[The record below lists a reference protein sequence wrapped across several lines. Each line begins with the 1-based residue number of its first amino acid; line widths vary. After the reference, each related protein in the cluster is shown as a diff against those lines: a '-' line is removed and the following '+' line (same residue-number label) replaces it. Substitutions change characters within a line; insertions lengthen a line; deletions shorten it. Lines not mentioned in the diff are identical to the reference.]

1 MPTLADSFVMQAYAD
16 IVLDIHRLGSSFG
29 AAQRKMQFEGA
40 IRNAFR
46 TCGVPEPAM
55 TWGPGGGTFQWTTW
69 TLDSDANA
77 YTADPATA
85 DLKFWL
91 NAVATQYHE
100 ARHCEQWW
108 LMALGMMKGAVPVP
122 TGAHGRSAMP
132 LTATVNDRGQQ
143 LEKIFRYPQR
153 ILLQA
158 DSRKNSFL
166 DSMIPLVRSWV
177 DSVYGGA
184 RSSRGQTL
192 KHLKHLGHKS
202 MNPYIHL
209 PEEADAWRVERELR
223 RLLKGKIE
231 ARLGAQALEGL
242 AGFFD

>member
-1 MPTLADSFVMQAYAD
+1 MPTLADHAVMLAYAD
-16 IVLDIHRLGSSFG
+16 IVLDIHRLGSSFSP
-29 AAQRKMQFEGA
+29 AQRRLQFEGA

-46 TCGVPEPAM
+46 SCGVPEPAM
-55 TWGPGGGTFQWTTW
+55 TWGPGGGTFNWTNW

-108 LMALGMMKGAVPVP
+108 LMALGMLKGAVPVP
-122 TGAHGRSAMP
+122 TGPHGRGAMP
-132 LTATVNDRGQQ
+132 LGSSVNDRGQR
-143 LEKIFRYPQR
+143 LEQAFRYPQR

-158 DSRKNSFL
+158 DARKNTFL

-184 RSSRGQTL
+184 GKARGQTL

-202 MNPYIHL
+202 MNPYINL

-223 RLLKGKIE
+223 RLLKSRIQ
-231 ARLGAQALEGL
+231 ARLGDRALEGL
-242 AGFFD
+242 AGLFD

>member
-16 IVLDIHRLGSSFG
+16 IVLDVHRLGSSFG
-29 AAQRKMQFEGA
+29 AAQRRMQLEGA

-77 YTADPATA
+77 YTADPSTA

-91 NAVATQYHE
+91 NAVTTQYHE

-108 LMALGMMKGAVPVP
+108 LMALGMLKGSVPVP
-122 TGAHGRSAMP
+122 AGAHGRSAMP

-143 LEKIFRYPQR
+143 LEKIFLYPQR

-184 RSSRGQTL
+184 RTSRGHTL

-202 MNPYIHL
+202 MNPYIQL

-223 RLLKGKIE
+223 RLLKRKIQE
-231 ARLGAQALEGL
+231 RLGAQALEGL
-242 AGFFD
+242 AGLFD